1 MRGFV
6 LGKIAADLDQ
16 ALARREASGAPGRTT
31 GRLVAGGN
39 GWSVEDVLCTC
50 GPGDRPFEERH
61 TAMSI
66 GVVVCGTFQYRSPLG
81 RDLMTPGSFLLGNA
95 GQCFECGHEHAA
107 GDRCV
112 ALRYAPDYFD
122 RLAADA
128 GAPSGE
134 RRFRASRLP
143 PVRAL
148 SGLVARAAAGVVG
161 SIDVSWEELAV
172 QVAATA
178 IRLAGDLQR
187 HRLQAPPG
195 SLTRVTRSVRTIE
208 RHPGAHLTLH
218 QLAADA
224 GLSPFHYLRTF
235 QRLTGVTPH
244 QFILR
249 ARLRQAAARLVREK
263 ARVIDIGLEAGFGD
277 ISNFNRSFRA
287 EFGVAPEVYRQQMG
301 RREE

>member
-6 LGKIAADLDQ
+6 LGKSAADLDQ

-161 SIDVSWEELAV
+161 SIDVSWERSEEHTSELQSHSDLV
-172 QVAATA
+172 C
-178 IRLAGDLQR
+178 RLLLEKKKKKYR
-187 HRLQAPPG
+187 KFRVRKNEKYKKMR
-195 SLTRVTRSVRTIE
+195 SRSITRIALNSTTEKSKYVRTSKITKIE
-208 RHPGAHLTLH
+208 LD
-218 QLAADA
+218 QLR
-224 GLSPFHYLRTF
+224 SRT
-235 QRLTGVTPH
+235 TCMY
-244 QFILR
+244 
-249 ARLRQAAARLVREK
+249 E
-263 ARVIDIGLEAGFGD
+263 
-277 ISNFNRSFRA
+277 
-287 EFGVAPEVYRQQMG
+287 
-301 RREE
+301 